1 MKVNILGIMIVFI
14 LSCIPTL
21 IMVGLAMYALFT
33 GQMNTKILVSLL
45 IYGGISAA
53 LFIVLRSLKKKTK
66 GSEISLQEVTTP
78 TFLSTNSHHG
88 KVKMYVDS
96 YVTIDIQ
103 TTGLNYEK
111 HEIVEIGAV
120 KYVNHVK
127 TDSFH
132 TYVKPKFPIPED
144 ITAINGISNSMV
156 SNAPDIKAALSE
168 LLPFIGE
175 NVLVAHKVS
184 FEYNFLNRYCKELLG
199 KELNNQVVDTLYLA
213 KMHLRTLENQK
224 LETIKKHFQL
234 SDITPRTLDH
244 CEATAYLYRYCCENP
259 VKYDHQVEIK
269 LTGNTKPEIQEA
281 IDCCSVGDTV
291 FVDYDAEKEKYSV
304 EAADLIG
311 YIPKSYENIFEGD
324 SSYEAEISEISTNE
338 NLKSVVKIQVRY

>member
-1 MKVNILGIMIVFI
+1 MKVNILGITIVFI

-21 IMVGLAMYALFT
+21 IMVGIAMYALFT

-66 GSEISLQEVTTP
+66 GSEISLPEVTTP

-127 TDSFH
+127 SDSFH
-132 TYVKPKFPIPED
+132 TYVKPKLPIPED

-168 LLPFIGE
+168 FLPFIGE
-175 NVLVAHKVS
+175 SVLIAHKVS
-184 FEYNFLNRYCKELLG
+184 FEYNFLNRYCKETLG
-199 KELNNQVVDTLYLA
+199 KSLDNDVVDTLYLA
-213 KMHLRTLENQK
+213 QLHLKKLSDYKLDAIKKYFKLPDIKTKALEN
-224 LETIKKHFQL
+224 
-234 SDITPRTLDH
+234 
-244 CEATAYLYRYCCENP
+244 CEATAYLYKYCCENP
-259 VKYDHQVEIK
+259 ITYDNQAEFRLIA
-269 LTGNTKPEIQEA
+269 NTKAEIQEN
-281 IDCCSVGDTV
+281 IDACSVGDDV
-291 FVDYDAEKEKYSV
+291 IVYYDSDQEKYCV
-304 EAADLIG
+304 EASDIIG
-311 YIPKSYENIFEGD
+311 FIPEKYAFIFEND
-324 SSYEAEISEISTNE
+324 SDYEAEISEISTNE

>member
-33 GQMNTKILVSLL
+33 GQFNIKILIGLL
-45 IYGGISAA
+45 FFGGITAA
-53 LFIVLRSLKKKTK
+53 LFFSLKSKKKTDTDV
-66 GSEISLQEVTTP
+66 LPNTP
-78 TFLSTNSHHG
+78 AFAYSYKSVG
-88 KVKMYVDS
+88 KVKLYVDS

-103 TTGLNYEK
+103 TTGLNYER
-111 HEIVEIGAV
+111 HEIIEIGAV

-127 TDSFH
+127 TGSFH

-144 ITAINGISNSMV
+144 ITAINGILNSMV

-175 NVLVAHKVS
+175 NVLVAHKAD

-213 KMHLRTLENQK
+213 KMHLRALENLK
-224 LETIKKHFQL
+224 METIKKHFQL
-234 SDITPRTLDH
+234 SDVTPKALDH

-304 EAADLIG
+304 EATDLIG
-311 YIPKSYENIFEGD
+311 YIPKSHENIFEGD